1 MTQHQLLFKKRLLIT
16 PDNRAGK
23 FVPVTKGIE
32 PSQSV
37 MEDIEE
43 YLNAKSEG
51 LDCSDVLRP
60 VPVWAFR
67 YIHSKNEQ
75 RADEKNRILE
85 INLEKEMRRI
95 AIENRQ
101 ETNSTEFVFFF
112 LLFFDFIFFFSRE
125 VKKIEE
131 EKRRFFKVEKM
142 ALQRTIS
149 HLEAKLSLQNKTK
162 LLQLEVGKF

>member
-1 MTQHQLLFKKRLLIT
+1 MTQHQLLFQKRLLIT
-16 PDNRAGK
+16 PNNRAGK
-23 FVPVTKGIE
+23 FIPVAKSIE

-60 VPVWAFR
+60 MPVWAFR

-85 INLEKEMRRI
+85 INLEKDLKRI
-95 AIENRQ
+95 AIEHRQ
-101 ETNSTEFVFFF
+101 ETNSTEFVLHFFF
-112 LLFFDFIFFFSRE
+112 LSFFFLFF
-125 VKKIEE
+125 
-131 EKRRFFKVEKM
+131 
-142 ALQRTIS
+142 
-149 HLEAKLSLQNKTK
+149 
-162 LLQLEVGKF
+162 